1 MDPGAGDPITTQKR
15 PEDIR
20 LFLQNPN
27 GVMCKDTKFDDRRAL
42 LSLWEWG
49 VDIISLPET
58 NRNWAKE
65 WLQNKWKSE
74 VQRVWR
80 HAKVFF
86 ASIDKPNERHAKF
99 VQGGACLI
107 VTGKWASRVMTH
119 GSDYLGRWVWVTLRG
134 QRNQKLTAVSLYRPN
149 PGSVSSGPTTV
160 WSQQRS

>member
-1 MDPGAGDPITTQKR
+1 MY
-15 PEDIR
+15 
-20 LFLQNPN
+20 LQNPN
-27 GVMCKDTKFDDRRAL
+27 GVMCKDKSYNDQRTI

-65 WLQNKWKSE
+65 WLQNRWKSE

-80 HAKVFF
+80 HAKVFS
-86 ASIDKPNERHAKF
+86 ASIDQPTERRADF

-107 VTGKWASRVMTH
+107 VTGKWASRVMAY

-134 QRNQKLTAVSLYRPN
+134 RWNQKLTVVSMYRPN
-149 PGSVSSGPTTV
+149 PVSKSSGPTTV
-160 WSQQRS
+160 WSQQRSRLQ